1 MSDAAFT
8 ITEER
13 TGSKGRYVARAE
25 GKPDAELTYSVASD
39 TLIIVDHTG
48 VPDEWRGMGVGKALV
63 ERVVT
68 DSRERGVKIV
78 PLCPFANAMIQKHP
92 EWQDVL
98 GGRRKDA

>member
-1 MSDAAFT
+1 MAEFE

-13 TGSKGRYVARAE
+13 GTSKGRYVATAP
-25 GKPDAELTYSVASD
+25 GKPEAELTYSIASQ

-48 VPDEWRGMGVGKALV
+48 VPDDWRGMGVGKALV

-78 PLCPFANAMIQKHP
+78 PLCPFAKAQIDKTPQ
-92 EWQDVL
+92 WRDVL
-98 GGRRKDA
+98 SR

>member
-1 MSDAAFT
+1 MADFE

-13 TGSKGRYVARAE
+13 GTSKGRYVAAAPD
-25 GKPDAELTYSVASD
+25 KPEAELTYSIVNAH
-39 TLIIVDHTG
+39 LIIVDHTA
-48 VPDEWRGMGVGKALV
+48 VPDEWRGMGVGRALV

-78 PLCPFANAMIQKHP
+78 PLCPFTKAEIQKHT

-98 GGRRKDA
+98 SG

>member
-1 MSDAAFT
+1 MADFE

-13 TGSKGRYVARAE
+13 GTSKGRYVAAAPD
-25 GKPDAELTYSVASD
+25 KPEAELTYSIVNAQ
-39 TLIIVDHTG
+39 LIIVDHTA

-63 ERVVT
+63 ERVVL

-78 PLCPFANAMIQKHP
+78 PLCPFTKAQIQKHA

-98 GGRRKDA
+98 SG